1 MKPIK
6 LVLSAFGP
14 YADRAPDIDFE
25 QFYEKGLFLI
35 SGDTGAGK
43 TTIFDAVCYALFGE
57 VSGSYR
63 KTQNLRSEYA
73 KPETESFVEFTF
85 SHQGKIWKIRRTP
98 VYERP
103 KLRGEGVITKNE
115 TAILQCA
122 SEPPTEGVK
131 SVNAAV
137 TELLGIS
144 ARQFKQIVMI
154 AQGEFWNLLNA
165 STKERT
171 SILRTIFMTE
181 GYNRMEGL
189 LKERMNRSFMQ
200 KSDLEKSI
208 LQHFRDVK
216 AGENSAFAKEL
227 EWNQNMENGNR
238 FRLDDLLSLIGRI
251 CREDQEESMQLKEKL
266 KEEERLLSELVR
278 AVTTAQADN
287 ALLDELEKLSAE
299 KAALD
304 GRRAEMEALSETLQ
318 LRKKASY
325 YVKADYDR
333 WKAEEK
339 ALKQAQLQL
348 REKKDLLPD
357 AERSCVLAESGLEK
371 ALAGEAEEKRL
382 AAKIALIDGDRERYE
397 ERERLIERKEVLLH
411 EAEAFAGEELQLK
424 EREEALGRKILFLKN
439 EIASRQD
446 APAALEKVRGRK
458 EKLEGLRA
466 EIGEI
471 FGRDIPAFKKL
482 QKERDSLQKRFLASR
497 EKYERAGREAEEG
510 EKLLENSRAGILAS
524 ALREGEP
531 CPVCGSI
538 HHPAPAALPEHS
550 ISEEEMK
557 ALTDAEEKARAAKD
571 AALTAAELAKNRC
584 LDAESRLSERIGKC
598 LLNELYAAPAAEKNP
613 ETAEEVLLEAER
625 SFTEKALQEAGALLK
640 QLQKDCEILQKSRE
654 SLESAA
660 GKETLEL
667 SEQKTAFEQKKS
679 RNEKERALAGAALS
693 RLETLP
699 YKSLKE
705 AEKAGKQAEQAA
717 GQIRAEIEKARK
729 FRDAAL
735 KERTE
740 LQSAIRV
747 LEKAAEDAGEREKA
761 LQAAFRKALL
771 ENSFSDEAMFLDYA
785 AGQKQIGEDEKT
797 LKNYDELVKTNEV
810 RLEKARE
817 GAEGKQRA
825 DLAALSAQRDEQKEK
840 VEVVRREKNLTD
852 NRLELNR
859 SKESRIRELKEQLA
873 GALNQYTVEARLYKL
888 VKGDISGK
896 EKITLEQYLQG
907 AGFDRIIAAANRR
920 LQPMSEGQYELFR
933 RKEAGGRQSGT
944 FLDLE
949 VLDNFTGRRRPVSSL
964 SGGESFKASLSLAL
978 GLSDTVSSGAGGI
991 QMDALFIDE
1000 GFGTLDRRSIESA
1013 MEILT
1018 GLTGA
1023 GKLVGVISHREE
1035 LMENIPRQIRITK
1048 TREGSRICFS
1058 DGE

>member
-6 LVLSAFGP
+6 LALSAFGP

-25 QFYEKGLFLI
+25 RFSEKGLFLI

-85 SHQGKIWKIRRTP
+85 SHQGKVWTIRRTP

-103 KLRGEGVITKNE
+103 KLRGEGVITRNE

-122 SEPPTEGVK
+122 SETPTEGVK
-131 SVNAAV
+131 NVNAAV

-154 AQGEFWNLLNA
+154 AQGEFWTLLNA

-171 SILRTIFMTE
+171 PILRTIFMTE

-189 LKERMNRSFMQ
+189 LKERMTRSYTQ
-200 KSDLEKSI
+200 KADLEKSI

-216 AGENSAFAKEL
+216 AGENSAFAGEL
-227 EWNQNMENGNR
+227 EWNQNMGTGNS
-238 FRLDDLLSLIGRI
+238 FRIDDLLALIGRI
-251 CREDQEESMQLKEKL
+251 CEEDREESARLKEKL
-266 KEEERLLSELVR
+266 EAEDRLLAEMVK
-278 AVTTAQADN
+278 AVATAQADN

-299 KAALD
+299 KASLD
-304 GRRAEMEALSETLQ
+304 GCRPEMEVLSQTLQ

-325 YVKADYDR
+325 FVKPEYDR
-333 WKAEEK
+333 WKSEEK
-339 ALKQAQLQL
+339 ALEQAQLQL
-348 REKKDLLPD
+348 RRKEALLPD
-357 AERSCVLAESGLEK
+357 AERNCVLAEAELER

-382 AAKIALIDGDRERYE
+382 GAQIARIEGDRERYA
-397 ERERLIERKEVLLH
+397 ERDRLKQKQETLLH
-411 EAEAFAGEELQLK
+411 EAEGFAREAQRLK
-424 EREEALGRKILFLKN
+424 EREEALSGKILSLKN

-446 APAALEKVRGRK
+446 APAALEKARGRK
-458 EKLEGLRA
+458 EKLESLQA

-471 FGRDIPAFKKL
+471 FSRDIPSCKRL
-482 QKERDSLQKRFLASR
+482 QKERDRSQKRFLADR
-497 EKYERAGREAEEG
+497 AIYEKVSREAEEG

-538 HHPAPAALPEHS
+538 HHPAPAALPEHF
-550 ISEEEMK
+550 ITEERMK
-557 ALTDAEEKARAAKD
+557 ELTDAEEKARAAKD
-571 AALTAAELAKNRC
+571 ASLTAAELSKNRC
-584 LDAESRLSERIGKC
+584 LDAESRLAERMRKC
-598 LLNELYAAPAAEKNP
+598 LANELYAAADAGEKQ
-613 ETAEEVLLEAER
+613 EDEERLFEER
-625 SFTEKALQEAGALLK
+625 AFTEKALQDLGALMTR
-640 QLQKDCEILQKSRE
+640 LQEDCRVLLKSRE
-654 SLESAA
+654 SLEAAA
-660 GKETLEL
+660 GKETMEL

-679 RNEKERALAGAALS
+679 RNEKERASAGAALS
-693 RLETLP
+693 QLKTLP
-699 YKSLKE
+699 YGSLKE
-705 AEKAGKQAEQAA
+705 AENARKLAEQAA
-717 GQIRAEIEKARK
+717 GQIRAGIEKARN
-729 FRDAAL
+729 FRDTAL

-740 LQSAIRV
+740 LQSAILV
-747 LEKAAEDAGEREKA
+747 LKKAMEDSAEKEKA
-761 LQAAFRKALL
+761 LKGAFQKVLA
-771 ENSFSDEAMFLDYA
+771 ENSFSDETMFLNYA
-785 AGQKQIGEDEKT
+785 VGQKQIGEDEKSIKT
-797 LKNYDELVKTNEV
+797 YDELVKTNEV
-810 RLEKARE
+810 RLERARE
-817 GAEGKQRA
+817 SAKGKKRA
-825 DLAALSAQRDEQKEK
+825 DLAALSAERDGQKDKAEAI
-840 VEVVRREKNLTD
+840 RREKNLAD

-859 SKESRIRELKEQLA
+859 GKESRIRELKDQLA
-873 GALNQYTVEARLYKL
+873 RALEKYTVEARLYRL

-920 LQPMSEGQYELFR
+920 MLPMSEGQYELFR

-1018 GLTGA
+1018 SLTGA

-1035 LMENIPRQIRITK
+1035 LMESIPQQIRITK

-1058 DGE
+1058 DGV